1 MTDFIYKVVNLR
13 VCWVWRLL
21 YKWGWLSREP
31 PKRGWREL
39 ESVVAREKQALGF
52 GDDKKL
58 LKLLLCGHKF
68 YVLSPSLRVFENHL
82 SNYPDELQVL
92 SGLTAVSLPWAKYV
106 LWPHLTSLSR
116 KRTVALLPLQGA
128 RDFRNINSGKWK
140 SQRTYGCRE
149 YNLCNSKG
157 WTVGNRNLRL
167 QVFGARPR
175 SRTGCL
181 SLCPFFWSSPSWL

>member
-1 MTDFIYKVVNLR
+1 M
-13 VCWVWRLL
+13 
-21 YKWGWLSREP
+21 
-31 PKRGWREL
+31 
-39 ESVVAREKQALGF
+39 AREKQALGF

-116 KRTVALLPLQGA
+116 KRTVALMPLQGA

-167 QVFGARPR
+167 QVFGAKENEVQDWV
-175 SRTGCL
+175 SVLVSLFLELSILTLKQGCGT
-181 SLCPFFWSSPSWL
+181 FFLPGAIYNIILKN